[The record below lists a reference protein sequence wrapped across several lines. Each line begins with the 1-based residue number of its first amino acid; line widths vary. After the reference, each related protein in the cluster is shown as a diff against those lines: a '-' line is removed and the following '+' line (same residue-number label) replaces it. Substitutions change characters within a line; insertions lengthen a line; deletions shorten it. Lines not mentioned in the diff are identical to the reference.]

1 MPGAAT
7 WMTKTFDF
15 MKEKKFNPY
24 RKIHPT
30 AQLKNLSRKR
40 QREIVDYL
48 DGTDGQAAH
57 SLKNTAAWL
66 ESKGVKTAYR
76 TVSRF
81 RTWYLR
87 RAKMEA
93 NQAAALDRVKADKKK
108 GMFKTLAEEKE
119 AGQIYFNHL
128 AVDQDDVHMWVLMQ
142 RLALAKGQQEL
153 NARKIKLLEESK
165 AMTKEVVKNTEMT
178 PEQKEER
185 IRQIMGLD

>member
-1 MPGAAT
+1 
-7 WMTKTFDF
+7 
-15 MKEKKFNPY
+15 MKEKKFDLY
-24 RKIHPT
+24 KKIYPN
-30 AQLKNLSRKR
+30 AQLKNLGRKS

-48 DGTDGQAAH
+48 NGTDRQAAH
-57 SLKNTAAWL
+57 SLKDTAAWL
-66 ESKGVKTAYR
+66 GTKGIETAPG

-119 AGQIYFNHL
+119 AGQIYFNHF
-128 AVDQDDVHMWVLMQ
+128 AVDQEDVHMWVLMQ
-142 RLALAKGQQEL
+142 RLDLARSQQEL
-153 NARKIKLLEESK
+153 DARKIKLLEEKK
-165 AMTKEVVKNTEMT
+165 AQTKEVVTDTKMT
-178 PEQKEER
+178 PEEKEER